1 MQAAS
6 IANIA
11 IAKGCHGKKRGGICE
26 PVLVADVTSTGNR
39 YQPLL
44 LRAATS
50 TGHSSDQYWLLSPPC
65 TGVRYE
71 VVVQSVVVCSLVVP
85 FPSREKE
92 ISPRWDCWLGV
103 RWRLLQLDG
112 IEGYRPRECF
122 GSRQELPLR
131 IPWRYPLAIGLKGL
145 NRMLV

>member
-6 IANIA
+6 IIDRA
-11 IAKGCHGKKRGGICE
+11 IAKSCHGKKGRGICE

-39 YQPLL
+39 YQPVL

-65 TGVRYE
+65 AGVRYGA
-71 VVVQSVVVCSLVVP
+71 VVQGVVVCSIGAP
-85 FPSREKE
+85 FPSGEKE
-92 ISPRWDCWLGV
+92 ISPRWDCRLGV
-103 RWRLLQLDG
+103 RRRLLQLDG
-112 IEGYRPRECF
+112 IEGDRPRECF
-122 GSRQELPLR
+122 GSRQELPLL
-131 IPWRYPLAIGLKGL
+131 ILWIYPLAIGLKGL